1 MISKRVDVKMYLRL
15 TRSSARPA
23 RSPRA
28 LQLAGPQSG
37 GETSSESVAL
47 GPGRGGGPG
56 DGGGWRMAGGWSS
69 RQHPSSDS
77 TYLQV
82 FPGSLVG
89 GEKRPPKTPTSLS
102 DTRKPVSLHVSPSQG
117 HTGETQN
124 QHGRPCPF
132 APPQIPSLPFLRV
145 RGREAGSVKR
155 QNREP
160 FRPSLLVAP
169 RWGCLLVTSW
179 IYVFM

>member
-1 MISKRVDVKMYLRL
+1 MYLRL
-15 TRSSARPA
+15 TRSSARRA

-47 GPGRGGGPG
+47 GPGRGGGPERRRAA
-56 DGGGWRMAGGWSS
+56 GGGWRGAGLRG
-69 RQHPSSDS
+69 S
-77 TYLQV
+77 TPPRTALTCR
-82 FPGSLVG
+82 FSLVLWLEERSVRRRHRPASLTPG
-89 GEKRPPKTPTSLS
+89 NPSPCMSRPSRDTQAKRRTSAAGRAPLLP
-102 DTRKPVSLHVSPSQG
+102 RRSLLFRSSESEG
-117 HTGETQN
+117 
-124 QHGRPCPF
+124 
-132 APPQIPSLPFLRV
+132 
-145 RGREAGSVKR
+145 GREAGSVKR

-179 IYVFM
+179 IYVFV